1 MTVGGQRR
9 FLTLPLIVTA
19 DRPPDHRN
27 VIVAVDE
34 IIVVR
39 PRAYTDARS
48 MPQDGAI
55 IDMSTRQEVH
65 VAVSVGQIRDMLTA
79 KEALWDTPW

>member
-1 MTVGGQRR
+1 VTAEGQNR
-9 FLTLPLIVTA
+9 FLLLPLIVTA
-19 DRPPDHRN
+19 DRPAEHRN

-34 IIVVR
+34 IIAVR
-39 PRAYTDARS
+39 PRSYSDARS

-65 VAVSVGQIRDMLTA
+65 VAVSVGQIRDLLTA
-79 KEALWDTPW
+79 KELLWYTEW